1 MANKKPW
8 GKELDGKLKII
19 LEKMIQDGYYLSPI
33 SRSAVQK
40 LLRIKS
46 RSTLLLNNRAELI
59 ENAKLLQ
66 LKNAGLDNLGKRRR
80 KNTDE
85 KLNACKNELEK
96 YKTENEKLHLIIQAI
111 MYNLDSKGLDV
122 EEIMKPLI

>member
-1 MANKKPW
+1 VANKKPW